1 MNEFEQSFSF
11 ACPKFLSPVPPNYD
25 NPNTGYHKE
34 AFSQQQQVFME
45 EVLQQRL
52 IPIIRSYLKLYTT
65 LPISKLAAFMD
76 RVSQG
81 LCQTFL
87 SRAVF
92 TRFIGYLL
100 LIVDL
105 NRKVTTCI
113 RGYVHIV

>member
-76 RVSQG
+76 RVSQ
-81 LCQTFL
+81 
-87 SRAVF
+87 
-92 TRFIGYLL
+92 
-100 LIVDL
+100 
-105 NRKVTTCI
+105 
-113 RGYVHIV
+113 